1 MVTKEIQKQEQRMIA
16 YAIERS
22 LLNETKYKENK
33 ELQTEG
39 KQWFKNFIN
48 EQEPIVGFDQK

>member
-1 MVTKEIQKQEQRMIA
+1 MVTKEIHKQEERMLA

-39 KQWFKNFIN
+39 
-48 EQEPIVGFDQK
+48 

>member
-1 MVTKEIQKQEQRMIA
+1 MIA

-39 KQWFKNFIN
+39 EQWFKNFIN
-48 EQEPIVGFDQK
+48 E